1 LRNHPDMFRGAVG
14 LLAMSKG
21 AMITHAELP
30 VIEIQTVSRGGDY
43 VTYDVTVDGRPW
55 GRYDEYE
62 QAVGCSVALV
72 RAAIR
77 KLEAC

>member
-1 LRNHPDMFRGAVG
+1 MASAEHTAHGI
-14 LLAMSKG
+14 
-21 AMITHAELP
+21 MITHANLP
-30 VIEIQTVSRGGDY
+30 VIEIQTVPRGGDY

-55 GRYDEYE
+55 GRYSEYE

-77 KLEAC
+77 KLEAS